1 MPFGSNVVGFSI
13 LDFLPFLFFVS
24 PILYLVVG
32 SSRIPVLDGHCTFV
46 LTHFIEILCLSE
58 VAILRQSGQS
68 STFRWIYDIRFC
80 IITDLQFFTS
90 KLGGPP
96 IAKMNEKTLEC
107 AENRHI
113 YHMWMRFDF
122 MSCRFHFL

>member
-46 LTHFIEILCLSE
+46 LTHFTEIYVSARLLSC
-58 VAILRQSGQS
+58 VRVVKVVPSDGFM
-68 STFRWIYDIRFC
+68 T
-80 IITDLQFFTS
+80 
-90 KLGGPP
+90 LG
-96 IAKMNEKTLEC
+96 
-107 AENRHI
+107 
-113 YHMWMRFDF
+113 FV
-122 MSCRFHFL
+122 